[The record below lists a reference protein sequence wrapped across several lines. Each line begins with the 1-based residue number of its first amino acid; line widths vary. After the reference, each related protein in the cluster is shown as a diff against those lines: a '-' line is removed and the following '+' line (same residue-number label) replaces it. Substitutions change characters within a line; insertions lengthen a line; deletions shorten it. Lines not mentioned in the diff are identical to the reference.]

1 MIQLPKVA
9 TLKPKSQPHN
19 FFIWGE
25 TMSGKSYFSSYFPNP
40 LVLNTDGNSE
50 QGQAPSIQ
58 IRNIR
63 DANGKLQQSAI
74 KQLDDII
81 TALQVEN
88 PKRPP
93 KEQFQTIVIDVIDD
107 ICVMIEQAICI
118 NEGVQALS
126 DIPWSKGYAMFNSA
140 LQQFVM
146 DLKALPM
153 NVIYISREIS
163 ITDEKSNITTYKQ
176 SLKDKYYNIINGN
189 CDLVIRTS
197 KVGAGQNIH
206 YMREVK
212 AARTKYLPENITNK
226 RVLDLLLTCQ
236 GMFSDEV
243 LKEYKESKK
252 KESK

>member
-1 MIQLPKVA
+1 MINLPKVQM
-9 TLKPKSQPHN
+9 LKPKPQPRN
-19 FFIWGE
+19 FFIWGSPM
-25 TMSGKSYFSSYFPNP
+25 TGKSYFSSFFPNP
-40 LVLNTDGNSE
+40 LILNTDGNSE

-74 KQLDDII
+74 KQLNDII
-81 TALQVEN
+81 TALQIEN
-88 PKRPP
+88 PQRPADQRF
-93 KEQFQTIVIDVIDD
+93 KTIVIDVIDD

-118 NEGVQALS
+118 DADVQALS
-126 DIPWSKGYAMFNSA
+126 DIAYGKGYAMFNTA

-163 ITDEKSNITTYKQ
+163 TTDENTGITTYRQ
-176 SLKDKYYNIINGN
+176 SLKDKYYNMVNGN

-243 LKEYKESKK
+243 LKQYKENKK
-252 KESK
+252 KENK

>member
-243 LKEYKESKK
+243 LKEYKGSKK

>member
-176 SLKDKYYNIINGN
+176 SLKDKYYNVINGN

-212 AARTKYLPENITNK
+212 AARTKYLPKNITNK

>member
-1 MIQLPKVA
+1 
-9 TLKPKSQPHN
+9 
-19 FFIWGE
+19 
-25 TMSGKSYFSSYFPNP
+25 
-40 LVLNTDGNSE
+40 
-50 QGQAPSIQ
+50 
-58 IRNIR
+58 
-63 DANGKLQQSAI
+63 
-74 KQLDDII
+74 
-81 TALQVEN
+81 
-88 PKRPP
+88 
-93 KEQFQTIVIDVIDD
+93 
-107 ICVMIEQAICI
+107 MIEQAICI
-118 NEGVQALS
+118 DAGVQALS
-126 DIPWSKGYAMFNSA
+126 DIPYGKGYAMFNTA

-163 ITDEKSNITTYKQ
+163 TTDENTGITTYRQ
-176 SLKDKYYNIINGN
+176 SLKDKYYNMVNGN

-243 LKEYKESKK
+243 LKQYKENKK

>member
-58 IRNIR
+58 IRNVR

-107 ICVMIEQAICI
+107 ICVMIKQAICI

-176 SLKDKYYNIINGN
+176 SLKDKYYNVINGN

-236 GMFSDEV
+236 GMFSDEA
-243 LKEYKESKK
+243 LKNYKESKK

>member
-176 SLKDKYYNIINGN
+176 SLKDKYYNVINGN

-243 LKEYKESKK
+243 LKQYKENKK